1 MVELWSKREKTYKAL
16 YFFIKFQIDQGV
28 MEVENCPPEK
38 MWLGVLNKKKQ
49 HTIFREFKGEIMN
62 VELNY
67 GDKVESNNTSD
78 RIAGV
83 LLEE

>member
-1 MVELWSKREKTYKAL
+1 
-16 YFFIKFQIDQGV
+16 

-62 VELNY
+62 VELYY
-67 GDKVESNNTSD
+67 GDKV
-78 RIAGV
+78 
-83 LLEE
+83 